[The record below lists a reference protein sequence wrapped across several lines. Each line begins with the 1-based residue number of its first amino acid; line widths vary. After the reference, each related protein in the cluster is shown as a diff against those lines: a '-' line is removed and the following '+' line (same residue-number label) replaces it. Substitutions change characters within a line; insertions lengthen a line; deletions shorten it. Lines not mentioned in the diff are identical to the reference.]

1 MQSITS
7 ERKTLTRWENM
18 SWLRN
23 PLYLLALIV
32 AIALAVYFL
41 GVRSRIA
48 PLGASQI
55 ELIAIGVLLLAL
67 VIAVMIFLGTL
78 IIAIILAARSRTRER
93 VRPWLS
99 RMLGEMIYLFTFTL
113 LLAVI
118 VLGSQWMAYTP
129 PILGEDGG
137 KPLPNSIASLEKV
150 RLGGVDQWLIIRGQS
165 VDKPVLLF
173 LSGGP
178 GGSEAGRVL
187 HFNQELEKH
196 FVVVIWEQRGC
207 GKSYFSIYPDSNM
220 SVDRYVSDIIEL
232 SEMLRTRFHKDKI
245 YLIGHSW
252 GTIIGTRAIQKRSD
266 LFYAY
271 IGTGQMVN
279 VKETDQ
285 TIYKMLLDN
294 AEKTGDV
301 QYAKELRDLGEP
313 PYFGSNPI
321 SKYMKVLGREYGVFE
336 EPYIKSEKYKKE
348 GGLIEQTLIPEY
360 GWLDRVGYMLGG
372 MYTFNKVFPQLQD
385 FDFRN
390 DALDLKVPVYFMLGR
405 YDVNSNYWLA
415 EDYFKKLQA
424 PSKELFM
431 FEDSGHGMIWQE
443 TDKFH
448 DIMVNKVLPE
458 TYRLGELKGVSNV
471 TKQI

>member
-1 MQSITS
+1 MQSTTS
-7 ERKTLTRWENM
+7 TRKTINRLEKIK
-18 SWLRN
+18 N
-23 PLYLLALIV
+23 PRYLLAIIV

-41 GVRSRIA
+41 SVR
-48 PLGASQI
+48 PLIVPMGASQV
-55 ELIAIGVLLLAL
+55 EFIAIGVLLLAL
-67 VIAVMIFLGTL
+67 AIVVLIFLGTL
-78 IIAIILAARSRTRER
+78 IVAIVLAARSRTRER

-99 RMLGEMIYLFTFTL
+99 RMQGEMMYILTFTL

-118 VLGSQWMAYTP
+118 VLLSQWMAYTP
-129 PILGEDGG
+129 PILGDDG

-165 VDKPVLLF
+165 LEKPVLLF

-178 GGSEAGRVL
+178 GDSEAGLVL
-187 HFNQELEKH
+187 NFNQELEKH

-207 GKSYFSIYPDSNM
+207 GKSYFSSKPNQDI
-220 SVDRYVSDIIEL
+220 SVNRYVSDIIEL
-232 SEMLRTRFHKDKI
+232 SDILRTRFHKEKI

-252 GTIIGTRAIQKRSD
+252 GTIIGTMTIQLRPD

-271 IGTGQMVN
+271 VGTGQMVN
-279 VKETDQ
+279 LKETHQ

-301 QYAKELRDLGEP
+301 QYAKELKDLGEP
-313 PYFGSNPI
+313 PYLGSNPLL
-321 SKYMKVLGREYGVFE
+321 KYMKVFSRVYGIFE
-336 EPYIKSEKYKKE
+336 EPYIKSDRYKKE
-348 GGLIEQTLIPEY
+348 RGLTNLVLISEY
-360 GWLDRVGYMLGG
+360 GWLDRAGFMLGE
-372 MYTFNKVFPQLQD
+372 MYTFNKVIPQLQE
-385 FDFRN
+385 FDFRK
-390 DALDLKVPVYFMLGR
+390 DALDLKVPVYFMIGR
-405 YDVNSNYWLA
+405 HDVRSNYSLA

-431 FEDSGHGMIWQE
+431 FEDSGHDMIWQE

-458 TYRLGELKGVSNV
+458 TYKP
-471 TKQI
+471 